1 MVKLTRKLT
10 VLFLACLMIFAIS
23 GCSGLKV
30 VKEIA
35 SVDGRIISEGEFK
48 YYLENIKT
56 QMLTEAG
63 LSSDE
68 EIKSFWAG
76 DINGEKATDVAKN
89 KAMDEVIRVEIANI
103 LAEEANVSLDSSRIS
118 SYKEMFKQGGDQI
131 NELKNKTGLN
141 EEELINL
148 IIKEE
153 TASLYAGYLS
163 SEQAEKFTPAKE
175 DVIAKYESEY
185 VRVKHIFV
193 SKTDIDAETTDAV
206 ETAEPAKTPEELEA
220 SQKLLIAEAYEKV
233 TSGNNFEELIN
244 EYNEDPGMEQQPDGY
259 TFTKNSGM
267 VKPFEDAAFAL
278 EIGQI
283 SEIVEQSQGWHI
295 LKRYPLLSSGEEYNQ
310 YITAVTNEMSTDIFN
325 EYIDSLKANYTILI
339 EQGAVNGIKIK

>member
-10 VLFLACLMIFAIS
+10 VLFLVFLVIFAIS

-63 LSSDE
+63 LSSEE
-68 EIKSFWAG
+68 EIESFWAG
-76 DINGEKATDVAKN
+76 DINGDKATDVAKN
-89 KAMDEVIRVEIANI
+89 KALDEVIRVEIANI
-103 LAEEANVSLDSSRIS
+103 LAEEANISVDSSRVS
-118 SYKEMFKQGGDQI
+118 SYREMFKQGGDQI
-131 NELKNKTGLN
+131 DELKTKTGLN
-141 EEELINL
+141 DEDLIKL

-193 SKTDIDAETTDAV
+193 SRTDMDAETTEAE
-206 ETAEPAKTPEELEA
+206 ETAEPAKTPEEIENA
-220 SQKLLIAEAYEKV
+220 QKFLIAEAYQKV
-233 TSGNNFEELIN
+233 TSGADFEALIN

-278 EIGQI
+278 EIGQT
-283 SEIVEQSQGWHI
+283 SEIVEQTQGWHI

-310 YITAVTNEMSTDIFN
+310 YISAVTNEMSTDIFN
-325 EYIDSLKANYTILI
+325 KYIDSLKANYTILI
-339 EQGAVNGIKIK
+339 K